1 MLVIKEYSGEDIEA
15 IAGKK
20 LLFTHLHTTIDPA
33 YYAPSSNADEE
44 FKNYIKKRI
53 NDNDF
58 KIFTAKDNGACIG
71 YVMGWIEYRP
81 PIYHKRKIGYL
92 SNIYVDETH
101 QKRKTGE
108 KLYLTMERWFRGK
121 KVDFIEIK
129 ADARNSAAIKS
140 FKKYGFKELSVTF
153 YKDTKADRHE

>member
-1 MLVIKEYSGEDIEA
+1 MI
-15 IAGKK
+15 
-20 LLFTHLHTTIDPA
+20 FTHLHASIDRD
-33 YYAPSSNADEE
+33 YYTPSAHAAEE

-58 KIFTAKDNGACIG
+58 KIFTAKDNGICIG

-81 PIYHKRKIGYL
+81 PLYHKRKIGYL
-92 SNIYVDETH
+92 SNIYVDEAH

-108 KLYLTMERWFRGK
+108 KLYRTMEGWFRGK
-121 KVDFIEIK
+121 EVDFIEIK

-140 FKKYGFKELSVTF
+140 FKKYGFKELSMTF
-153 YKDTKADRHE
+153 YKDAKADRHE